1 MMSIMSVGYEG
12 LSLEEFI
19 DRLRTEGVKALA
31 DIRLSARSRKPG
43 FSKSRLAE
51 ALARASITYHH
62 FPALGNPKENRE
74 PFWTGRGLDA
84 ALARYRAHIQS
95 EAASSALERIASLA
109 TEAPVAVLCFEADE
123 EQCHRQIVV
132 EQLRTVPA
140 WSSGLSGSRRG
151 Q

>member
-1 MMSIMSVGYEG
+1 MQSIMSVGYEG
-12 LSLEEFI
+12 LSIEEFI

-51 ALARASITYHH
+51 ALATASITYHH

-95 EAASSALERIASLA
+95 EAASSALERIATLA
-109 TEAPVAVLCFEADE
+109 TEAPVAVLCFEANED
-123 EQCHRQIVV
+123 QCHRQVVV
-132 EQLRTVPA
+132 EELQAGPA
-140 WSSGLSGSRRG
+140 
-151 Q
+151 